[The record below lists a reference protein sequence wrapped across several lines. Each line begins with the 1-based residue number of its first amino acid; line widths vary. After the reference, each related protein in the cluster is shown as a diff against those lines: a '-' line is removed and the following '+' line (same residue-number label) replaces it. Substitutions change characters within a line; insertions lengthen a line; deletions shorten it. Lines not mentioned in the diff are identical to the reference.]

1 LGFPNPLIG
10 NLVRHILIILS
21 ILLLSSPVIGQSK
34 ETCYVVVDSSEEFN
48 PTLLSNIS
56 VSIISQFLRE
66 VEPIP
71 PEGVSTDSCLYQ
83 ISVSKEQDTTF
94 VTFKGKNLNSYG
106 DSKLSGTDGFQQSLL
121 KSLYRSLRDK
131 RKLIC
136 EGYGE
141 LIEKCGSVVV
151 QDIPK
156 KVEPKVVE
164 KKVTIPKVEPKVVVI
179 PKKIAKRKSD
189 MPSLKK
195 LLDTKKCPDCDLS
208 KENLSGADLNRANL
222 SRANLSYTILR
233 DADLYEANLS
243 EANLSDANLSDAK
256 LNGANLSD
264 ANLSDAN
271 LSDAN
276 LIRANLTKAN
286 LKGADLTGAHLY
298 NAILIRA
305 NLRRANLSDA
315 DLSGANLRGAD
326 LKGAN
331 LSGAN
336 LINAILIDTTYLEM
350 VKKKVQESFVQKTD
364 QMVLYGKLVKD
375 KRNPSKSVTKW
386 FSYGNDKTDQKYVGE
401 TKNGFP
407 NGKGTHTL
415 PNGDKYIG
423 EFWNG
428 KRHGQGTIFWI
439 NGNEVVGEFQNN
451 EYLDVII
458 YDSNG
463 DEISRIVK

>member
-1 LGFPNPLIG
+1 MKHL
-10 NLVRHILIILS
+10 LIILS
-21 ILLLSSPVIGQSK
+21 LLILNSPLFGQSE
-34 ETCYVVVDSSEEFN
+34 ETCYVIVDSSEEFN
-48 PTLLSNIS
+48 PTFLSNIS

-71 PEGVSTDSCLYQ
+71 SGGVSKDSCLYQ
-83 ISVSKEQDTTF
+83 ISVTKEQDTTF

-136 EGYGE
+136 EDYGTLLE
-141 LIEKCGSVVV
+141 ECGGVVV
-151 QDIPK
+151 QDVPK

-164 KKVTIPKVEPKVVVI
+164 KKVSIPKVEPKVVEIPKVI
-179 PKKIAKRKSD
+179 P
-189 MPSLKK
+189 
-195 LLDTKKCPDCDLS
+195 
-208 KENLSGADLNRANL
+208 
-222 SRANLSYTILR
+222 
-233 DADLYEANLS
+233 
-243 EANLSDANLSDAK
+243 
-256 LNGANLSD
+256 
-264 ANLSDAN
+264 
-271 LSDAN
+271 
-276 LIRANLTKAN
+276 
-286 LKGADLTGAHLY
+286 
-298 NAILIRA
+298 
-305 NLRRANLSDA
+305 
-315 DLSGANLRGAD
+315 
-326 LKGAN
+326 
-331 LSGAN
+331 
-336 LINAILIDTTYLEM
+336 
-350 VKKKVQESFVQKTD
+350 KKVQESVVQKTD

-401 TKNGFP
+401 TKNGLP
-407 NGKGTHTL
+407 NGKGTHTF

-428 KRHGQGTIFWI
+428 KRHGQGTIYWT

>member
-1 LGFPNPLIG
+1 MKYIFKISL
-10 NLVRHILIILS
+10 
-21 ILLLSSPVIGQSK
+21 ILLLIVSSCASPTPHKKTQEPKQEKVVQEVKEKDESK
-34 ETCYVVVDSSEEFN
+34 KCYVIVQSDKKQIN
-48 PTLLSNIS
+48 NLYTNIS
-56 VSIISQFLRE
+56 VSIISQYAKKVENIPLKGLDSSEKCIYE
-66 VEPIP
+66 VSFEEQGDTLFTTISG
-71 PEGVSTDSCLYQ
+71 EG
-83 ISVSKEQDTTF
+83 
-94 VTFKGKNLNSYG
+94 LNSYG
-106 DSKLSGTDGFQQSLL
+106 DSKLFGSDGFQQSLL
-121 KSLYRSLRDK
+121 KSLYRSLEDK
-131 RKLIC
+131 RKKIC
-136 EGYGE
+136 EDYGE

-164 KKVTIPKVEPKVVVI
+164 KKVTIPKVEPKVVETPIVEPKVVVI

-189 MPSLKK
+189 IPSLKK
-195 LLDTKKCPDCDLS
+195 LLDTKKCPNCDLS
-208 KENLSGADLNRANL
+208 
-222 SRANLSYTILR
+222 
-233 DADLYEANLS
+233 
-243 EANLSDANLSDAK
+243 
-256 LNGANLSD
+256 
-264 ANLSDAN
+264 
-271 LSDAN
+271 
-276 LIRANLTKAN
+276 KAN
-286 LKGADLTGAHLY
+286 LKGA
-298 NAILIRA
+298 
-305 NLRRANLSDA
+305 NLRGAN
-315 DLSGANLRGAD
+315 LSGANLSNANLSNANLNGANLNKAD
-326 LKGAN
+326 LSKANLNKANLSKANLKWANLSGANLSKANLNKAILKGAN